1 MDIKRTNSA
10 EELLAICRA
19 ARKAG
24 VDFPTIWQEYLKRHP
39 SVIDIPSHLISAGR
53 PVLSVPLLGGRK
65 LLFDD
70 EEVRLGQ

>member
-1 MDIKRTNSA
+1 MDIRRTDSA

-24 VDFPTIWQEYLKRHP
+24 IDFPTIWHEHLKRHP
-39 SVIDIPSHLISAGR
+39 LVLDIPTQLMSADR
-53 PVLSVPLLGGRK
+53 PVLSVPLLGGRH

-70 EEVRLGQ
+70 EEIHLR